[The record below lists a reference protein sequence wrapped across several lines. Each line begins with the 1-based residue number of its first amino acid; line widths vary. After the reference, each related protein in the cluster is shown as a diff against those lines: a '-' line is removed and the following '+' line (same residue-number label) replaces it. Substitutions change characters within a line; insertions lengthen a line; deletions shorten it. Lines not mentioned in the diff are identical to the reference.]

1 LNLRKSMRP
10 HSLKLGLESL
20 ESRKL
25 CAADLAADLQ
35 TAPSGYFASAISFHN
50 ASKPADVDGDGSVS
64 PIDAL
69 RLIDMLNRSTGS
81 VDLVRLQASRSA
93 SGAEGEQDQVGNVDT
108 NNDGSLNPIDVLVVI
123 DALNA
128 SNQSE
133 APADL
138 QVCAAFDS
146 EFRSESTED
155 PVVCYPFAYSTGFPV
170 NEFPFGEFDFE
181 KFIDW
186 ESVDW
191 SEYDFSEVTPEQFEM
206 VYDDVGFNEDWVKRG
221 GVSEEMPMMF
231 SEEFPTFESDDA
243 AEFQPVFALMNNF
256 LGSLNSVAL
265 FSQNGLLAQVI
276 QKNQEEVV
284 AMDVAPVAY
293 FSSNFLR
300 NKR

>member
-1 LNLRKSMRP
+1 MRS

-25 CAADLAADLQ
+25 CAADLAVDIQ
-35 TAPSGYFASAISFHN
+35 VAPSGYFASSVSFHN

-128 SNQSE
+128 SSQSE
-133 APADL
+133 DPADL
-138 QVCAAFDS
+138 QVCATFDP
-146 EFRSESTED
+146 EFQSESTEE
-155 PVVCYPFAYSTGFPV
+155 PVVGYPVAYSTGFPV
-170 NEFPFGEFDFE
+170 KEFPFGEFDFE
-181 KFIDW
+181 KLIDW

-191 SEYDFSEVTPEQFEM
+191 SEFDFSEVTDEDVQM
-206 VYDDVGFNEDWVKRG
+206 VYDDIGFNEDWVKRG

-231 SEEFPTFESDDA
+231 SEEFPAFESDNLGD
-243 AEFQPVFALMNNF
+243 FQPIFAMMNSF

-284 AMDVAPVAY
+284 AMDVAPVTY